1 MNLTVNYNFMKVS
14 VNDLSS
20 QLSSFSMRCGKEWLL
35 LVSVIEA
42 NKEEGLKY
50 YWQELEGFQEIEK
63 EMFRKE
69 YGRLVNKNERF
80 GKGKQIDLNVKSEVE
95 EYKWLYSVDGTGIA
109 FIFLYEE
116 SISSNLLNKLLRRMR
131 CKISQRKFIQG
142 SSKGRSLKRDFNS
155 LVKDF
160 NRLLR
165 KQNMSD
171 FLSSSKLENSG
182 IIVFD
187 QNQSDC
193 NLIEIEPVEE
203 VKEVEEVKTKK
214 LFKDGTVKNTFV
226 LAFGITLMLLLF
238 KKFLVKVL

>member
-1 MNLTVNYNFMKVS
+1 
-14 VNDLSS
+14 
-20 QLSSFSMRCGKEWLL
+20 
-35 LVSVIEA
+35 
-42 NKEEGLKY
+42 
-50 YWQELEGFQEIEK
+50 
-63 EMFRKE
+63 
-69 YGRLVNKNERF
+69 
-80 GKGKQIDLNVKSEVE
+80 
-95 EYKWLYSVDGTGIA
+95 
-109 FIFLYEE
+109 
-116 SISSNLLNKLLRRMR
+116 MR

-203 VKEVEEVKTKK
+203 VKEVEEVKAKK